1 MYVRLTL
8 VMLIGASP
16 LTLVQAAEQYHGSGA
31 SSPASSGG
39 SNSSYREPAS
49 SYGYAPSYSSPS
61 YSSPTYSSSSYSYSS
76 PSHTSSGVSSPW
88 RAISPRSP
96 AAPSPSSSSTPS
108 SSQSSSS
115 FSSSSPAQSTSAEPS
130 RLSGPSWVY
139 TLPKT
144 GTGHIIATL
153 HTATST
159 GRTLPPP
166 RSLMRVPA
174 SEHRRDV
181 RGQSPQAQ
189 EKRYRDREVSRQQR
203 AQAEQRDA
211 GRHTQD
217 QRPGS
222 RPPQAEPL
230 RVNASRDLSSES
242 IHQQSV
248 PPARFASRF
257 MHHDHPDHW
266 RADRIEARRAWRRH
280 HHAAFVAWTG
290 PLFWPYVYTDLLYY
304 PFWPDADDDA
314 YWSDAYDDFFD
325 GIYWVVDPP
334 VRDDDADEEAELDD
348 PEQEPSHG
356 GRQVRSTGVGICG
369 SDRGVT
375 AWPLARIESVIKPT
389 AEQRVLL
396 DQLEAAAARAANG
409 LKVSCPGDAAL
420 TPTRRLQAMLDK
432 LEAAVNA
439 SHTVHAPL
447 MTLFDSLSD
456 EQKARFAAFGP
467 DAGPRAGAPGPSLPG
482 SGEEMCSGQMRGL
495 TELPIERIEG
505 AVHPSDAQQP
515 KLDELRKASDR
526 AVAILQMAC
535 PNRIPQTPVDRLD
548 AIESRLDAMTRAAK
562 TVQPALKDFYG
573 ALTDE
578 QKARMKAL
586 GPPPRADG

>member
-8 VMLIGASP
+8 VMLLGTSP
-16 LTLVQAAEQYHGSGA
+16 LTLVQAAQQYHGSGA
-31 SSPASSGG
+31 SAPASSGA
-39 SNSSYREPAS
+39 SSSSYHEPAS
-49 SYGYAPSYSSPS
+49 YGYTPSYSSPS
-61 YSSPTYSSSSYSYSS
+61 YSSSSHSYSS
-76 PSHTSSGVSSPW
+76 PSHAPSGFSSPW

-115 FSSSSPAQSTSAEPS
+115 FSSSSPAQSPSAEPS
-130 RLSGPSWVY
+130 HLSGPSWVY

-166 RSLMRVPA
+166 PSLMRAPA
-174 SEHRRDV
+174 SEHHRDV
-181 RGQSPQAQ
+181 REQSPQAQ
-189 EKRYRDREVSRQQR
+189 EKRHPDREVSRQQR

-211 GRHTQD
+211 GRHTHD
-217 QRPGS
+217 RRPGS
-222 RPPQAEPL
+222 QPPQAEPL
-230 RVNASRDLSSES
+230 RANASRGISSES

-248 PPARFASRF
+248 LPARFASYF
-257 MHHDHPDHW
+257 MHHDHPEHW
-266 RADRIEARRAWRRH
+266 RADRIEEHRAWRRH

-304 PFWPDADDDA
+304 PFWPDAYDDA
-314 YWSDAYDDFFD
+314 YWSDAYDDFLD
-325 GIYWVVDPP
+325 GIYWVVDPS
-334 VRDDDADEEAELDD
+334 VQDDGADEEAELDD

-356 GRQVRSTGVGICG
+356 RRQVRSMGAGICG
-369 SDRGVT
+369 SDSGII
-375 AWPLARIESVIKPT
+375 AWPLARIESAIKPT

-420 TPTRRLQAMLDK
+420 TPTGRVQAMLDK

-456 EQKARFAAFGP
+456 EQKVRFDAFGP
-467 DAGPRAGAPGPSLPG
+467 DAGPRAGAAGPSPSG
-482 SGEEMCSGQMRGL
+482 SAEEMCSGQMREL
-495 TELPIERIEG
+495 TELPIERI
-505 AVHPSDAQQP
+505 ASVVHPSDAQQP
-515 KLDELRKASDR
+515 KLDELRKASDH
-526 AVAILQMAC
+526 AVAILQTAC
-535 PNRIPQTPVDRLD
+535 PNRIPRTPVDRLD
-548 AIESRLDAMTRAAK
+548 AIESRLDAMIRAAK

-586 GPPPRADG
+586 GPPPRGDG